1 MTWQRGGSGARLSQ
15 IVTGS
20 KTLDNELAQQTST
33 DSSPTGS
40 VVAFVAM
47 SNSAAMSQQWAT
59 LIAMYVESLKAIGRP
74 PTTIGLRKAQLSQM
88 ARSLDCAPAAVTE
101 DHIVRWFGSKMWEKE
116 TRRSYRST
124 VRGFFSYLHEHGDI
138 ESDPA
143 ANLKPIALD
152 TPQPRPAP
160 DYAWDTAIREATARV
175 DLMARLAG
183 EAGLRRGEVA
193 RVRTEDLD
201 DSGSGPRL
209 LVHGKGAKDRLI
221 PISNALA
228 DRIRAGAAGHTPGA
242 PASGW
247 LFPTVR
253 LTGDHLSP
261 AAVGDLVSEVLPDGW
276 TMHTLRHRFATRAY
290 RATRNLRAVQI
301 LLGHASIA
309 TTQRYLAVDDDEMRA
324 AMLGAAA

>member
-1 MTWQRGGSGARLSQ
+1 M
-15 IVTGS
+15 
-20 KTLDNELAQQTST
+20 
-33 DSSPTGS
+33 PT
-40 VVAFVAM
+40 
-47 SNSAAMSQQWAT
+47 SNSAVPPQWLA
-59 LIAMYVESLKAIGRP
+59 LIALYAESLRAIGRP

-88 ARSLDCAPAAVTE
+88 ARALGCPPSEVTE
-101 DHIVRWFGSKMWEKE
+101 DHILWWFGSKVWEKE
-116 TRRSYRST
+116 TRRSYRSA
-124 VRGFFSYLHEHGDI
+124 VRGFFAYLYEHGDI

-143 ANLKPIALD
+143 AKLKPIAID

-160 DYAWDTAIREATARV
+160 DYAWDIAIRDATARV

-201 DSGSGPRL
+201 YSGSGPRL

-221 PISNALA
+221 PISTTLA

-242 PASGW
+242 PAEGW

>member
-1 MTWQRGGSGARLSQ
+1 M
-15 IVTGS
+15 
-20 KTLDNELAQQTST
+20 
-33 DSSPTGS
+33 PT
-40 VVAFVAM
+40 
-47 SNSAAMSQQWAT
+47 SNSAVPPQWLA
-59 LIAMYVESLKAIGRP
+59 LIALYAESLRAIGRP

-88 ARSLDCAPAAVTE
+88 ARALGCPPSEVTE
-101 DHIVRWFGSKMWEKE
+101 DHILWWFGSKVWEKE
-116 TRRSYRST
+116 TRRSYRSA
-124 VRGFFSYLHEHGDI
+124 VRGFFAYLYEHGDI

-143 ANLKPIALD
+143 AKLKPIAID

-160 DYAWDTAIREATARV
+160 DYAWDIAIRDATARV

-201 DSGSGPRL
+201 YSGAGPRL

-221 PISNALA
+221 PISTTLA

-242 PASGW
+242 PAKGW

>member
-1 MTWQRGGSGARLSQ
+1 M
-15 IVTGS
+15 
-20 KTLDNELAQQTST
+20 
-33 DSSPTGS
+33 PTP
-40 VVAFVAM
+40 
-47 SNSAAMSQQWAT
+47 NTTSAAVPQQWAA
-59 LIAMYVESLKAIGRP
+59 LISLYVESQRAIGRP

-88 ARSLDCAPAAVTE
+88 ARSLDCPPSAVTE
-101 DHIVRWFGSKMWEKE
+101 DLITRWFGSKVWEKE

-124 VRGFFSYLHEHGDI
+124 VRGFFAFLHEHGDI
-138 ESDPA
+138 DADPA

-160 DYAWDTAIREATARV
+160 DFAWDLAIRNATARV
-175 DLMARLAG
+175 ELMARLAG

-193 RVRTEDLD
+193 QVRTEDID
-201 DSGSGPRL
+201 DSGDGPRL

-221 PISNALA
+221 PISNTLA
-228 DRIRAGAAGHTPGA
+228 DRIRVGAAGHTPGA
-242 PASGW
+242 PADGW

-253 LTGDHLSP
+253 LTGGHLSP
-261 AAVGDLVSEVLPDGW
+261 AAVGDLVSEVLPGGW

-309 TTQRYLAVDDDEMRA
+309 TTQRYLAVDDDEVRA